1 LWSAKKEFNGVL
13 LLMVENRHK
22 FNHSNG
28 HRTSYRRSDIS
39 GGAVFGSRQACRG
52 GFTLVEL
59 LVVIAIIGILIAT
72 LLPAVQ
78 SAREA
83 ARVQQCQANLKQLG
97 LAYMQYLDQFKV
109 YPTDWNVGAPPVPP
123 GQPHAAGIVPYTW
136 TDGITYYPPNIAM
149 ALAPYCEGPKEP
161 AITQNQ
167 PGALAQLATMSIFQ
181 CPDDNGG
188 SFQYTDPSSGNTNSV
203 NVQNSYFQTT
213 GTSYDGP
220 GSYWNP
226 VLDTNKVHIVG
237 FQGIPRNRG
246 GVSQRRGG
254 TASPM
259 SDTLVLW
266 LYDIDNFHGSSGS
279 GVAMNFLYADG
290 HVDNGVANRLP

>member
-1 LWSAKKEFNGVL
+1 MGQNC
-13 LLMVENRHK
+13 HK
-22 FNHSNG
+22 SNCCNA
-28 HRTSYRRSDIS
+28 YRPGKS
-39 GGAVFGSRQACRG
+39 GIVVGSRATGRA

-59 LVVIAIIGILIAT
+59 LVVISIIGILIAI

-83 ARVQQCQANLKQLG
+83 ARSNQCKSNLKQLG
-97 LAYMQYLDQFKV
+97 YAYTQYLDQNKV
-109 YPTDWNVGAPPVPP
+109 YPVDWNLGPPPVPP
-123 GQPHAAGIVPYTW
+123 GQPHVGGIMPYKW
-136 TDGITYYPPNIAM
+136 IDGITYYPPNIAQ

-167 PGALAQLATMSIFQ
+167 PAALAQLATMPVFN
-181 CPDDNGG
+181 CPDDVGG
-188 SFQYTDPSSGNTNSV
+188 SYQMTDAGGNTTTATV
-203 NVQNSYFQTT
+203 PNSYFQAT

-220 GSYWNP
+220 GSYWSPITDAN
-226 VLDTNKVHIVG
+226 LHIVG
-237 FQGIPRNRG
+237 FQGIQRNRG

-259 SDTLVLW
+259 SSTLVLW
-266 LYDIDNFHGSSGS
+266 LYDIDDFHGSAGS

-290 HVDNGVANRLP
+290 HVDNGVANRGN

>member
-1 LWSAKKEFNGVL
+1 MA
-13 LLMVENRHK
+13 ENRHK
-22 FNHSNG
+22 CNPTKVLRVVESPAGLNN
-28 HRTSYRRSDIS
+28 RA
-39 GGAVFGSRQACRG
+39 GGRG
-52 GFTLVEL
+52 GFTLIEL
-59 LVVIAIIGILIAT
+59 LVVITIIGILIAT
-72 LLPAVQ
+72 LLPAVE

-83 ARVQQCQANLKQLG
+83 ARSTQCKSNLKQLG
-97 LAYMQYLDQFKV
+97 LAYMQYLDQNKV
-109 YPTDWNVGAPPVPP
+109 YPVDWNIGPPPVPP
-123 GQPHAAGIVPYTW
+123 GQPHVGGIMPYKW
-136 TDGITYYPPNIAM
+136 IDGITYYPPNIAQ

-167 PGALAQLATMSIFQ
+167 PAALAQLAMMPVFN

-188 SFQYTDPSSGNTNSV
+188 SYLFTDPSNSDPNTNTSTLTV
-203 NVQNSYFQTT
+203 PTSYFNFT

-220 GSYWNP
+220 LNYWNP
-226 VLDTNKVHIVG
+226 IVDANLHITG

-259 SDTLVLW
+259 SSTLVLW

-279 GVAMNFLYADG
+279 GIAMNFLYADG
-290 HVDNGVANRLP
+290 HVDNGIANR

>member
-1 LWSAKKEFNGVL
+1 ML
-13 LLMVENRHK
+13 ENRCK
-22 FNHSNG
+22 FIPGKAKRTASRNG
-28 HRTSYRRSDIS
+28 ADAVARLSAADRS
-39 GGAVFGSRQACRG
+39 ARL

-59 LVVIAIIGILIAT
+59 LVVITIIGILIAL

-83 ARVQQCQANLKQLG
+83 ARRTQCQTNLKQIG
-97 LAYMQYLDQFKV
+97 YAYRQYLDQFNV
-109 YPTDWNVGAPPVPP
+109 YPVDWNVGPPPVPP
-123 GQPHAAGIVPYTW
+123 GQQHVGGIVPYTW
-136 TDGITYYPPNIAM
+136 IDGQTYYPPNICQ

-167 PGALAQLATMSIFQ
+167 PGALAQLATMTVFQ
-181 CPDDNGG
+181 CPDDVGG
-188 SFQYTDPSSGNTNSV
+188 SYQYTDQSGNTNTV
-203 NVQNSYFQTT
+203 GVGPSYFQFT

-220 GSYWNP
+220 GSYWAPITDSN
-226 VLDTNKVHIVG
+226 LHIVA

-246 GVSQRRGG
+246 GVSARRGG

-259 SDTLVLW
+259 SSTLILW
-266 LYDIDNFHGSSGS
+266 LYDIDNFHGSAGS

-290 HVDNGVANRLP
+290 HVDDGIVNTTP